1 MHPNLIL
8 YLAMIFLLFSCSSKD
23 NDYILSDNNQ
33 EIEYLGSLAI
43 QAIKDKRLTTP
54 KKNSAF
60 LFYKKILAL
69 DPNHRGAI
77 EGVSNLSEIYLS
89 WAIRSIESLNFV
101 KAKQHIEKAQIL
113 DPENL
118 NIISVTKMLNKRSR
132 QKTKLFSFA
141 EAKIADRTVP
151 QTEFDAMGKYL
162 SGPESYVIIESPND
176 SDGRWLYQKINEIT
190 SDIIKASFR
199 SGPFSSV
206 LIFQ

>member
-1 MHPNLIL
+1 LHPNLIV
-8 YLAMIFLLFSCSSKD
+8 YLAMFLLLFSCSTKD
-23 NDYILSDNNQ
+23 YKYILSDNNQ
-33 EIEYLGSLAI
+33 EIEYLESLAI

-54 KKNSAF
+54 EKNSAF

-101 KAKQHIEKAQIL
+101 KAKQHIEKAKVL

-118 NIISVTKMLNKRSR
+118 NITSVTKMLNKRSR
-132 QKTKLFSFA
+132 QRTKLFSFA
-141 EAKIADRTVP
+141 EAEIADRTVS
-151 QTEFDAMGKYL
+151 QTEFEAMGKYL

-190 SDIIKASFR
+190 SDRIKASFR

>member
-1 MHPNLIL
+1 MHPNLIV
-8 YLAMIFLLFSCSSKD
+8 YLAMFLLLFSCSTKD
-23 NDYILSDNNQ
+23 YKYILSDNNQ
-33 EIEYLGSLAI
+33 EIEYLESLAI

-54 KKNSAF
+54 EKNSAF

-101 KAKQHIEKAQIL
+101 KAKQHIEKAKVL

-118 NIISVTKMLNKRSR
+118 NITSVTKMLNKRSR
-132 QKTKLFSFA
+132 QRTKLFSFA
-141 EAKIADRTVP
+141 EAEIADRTVP
-151 QTEFDAMGKYL
+151 QTEFEAMGKYL
-162 SGPESYVIIESPND
+162 AGPESYVIIESPND

-190 SDIIKASFR
+190 LDRIKASFR

>member
-1 MHPNLIL
+1 M
-8 YLAMIFLLFSCSSKD
+8 FLLLYSCSTK
-23 NDYILSDNNQ
+23 NYNYILSDNNQ
-33 EIEYLGSLAI
+33 EIEYLESLAI

-54 KKNSAF
+54 EKNSAF

-101 KAKQHIEKAQIL
+101 KAKQHIEKAKVL

-118 NIISVTKMLNKRSR
+118 NITSVTKMLNKRSR

-141 EAKIADRTVP
+141 EAEIADRTVP
-151 QTEFDAMGKYL
+151 QTEFEAMGKYL
-162 SGPESYVIIESPND
+162 AGPESYVIIESPND

-190 SDIIKASFR
+190 SDRIKASFR

>member
-1 MHPNLIL
+1 MFL
-8 YLAMIFLLFSCSSKD
+8 LLFSCSTKD
-23 NDYILSDNNQ
+23 YKYILSDNNR
-33 EIEYLGSLAI
+33 EIEYLESLAI

-54 KKNSAF
+54 EKNSAF

-101 KAKQHIEKAQIL
+101 KAKQHIEKAKVL

-118 NIISVTKMLNKRSR
+118 NITSVTKMLNKRSR
-132 QKTKLFSFA
+132 QRTKLFSFA
-141 EAKIADRTVP
+141 EAEIADRTVS
-151 QTEFDAMGKYL
+151 QTEFEAMGKYL

-190 SDIIKASFR
+190 SDRIKASFR

>member
-1 MHPNLIL
+1 MHPNLIV
-8 YLAMIFLLFSCSSKD
+8 YLAMFLLLFSCSTKD
-23 NDYILSDNNQ
+23 YKYILSDNNQ
-33 EIEYLGSLAI
+33 EIEYLESLAI

-54 KKNSAF
+54 EKNSAF

-101 KAKQHIEKAQIL
+101 KAKQHIEKAKVL

-118 NIISVTKMLNKRSR
+118 NITSVTKMLNKRSR
-132 QKTKLFSFA
+132 QRTKLFSFA
-141 EAKIADRTVP
+141 EAEIADRTVS
-151 QTEFDAMGKYL
+151 QTEFEAMGKYL

-190 SDIIKASFR
+190 SDRIKASFR

>member
-1 MHPNLIL
+1 MFL
-8 YLAMIFLLFSCSSKD
+8 LLFSCSSKD
-23 NDYILSDNNQ
+23 NYYILSDNNH
-33 EIEYLGSLAI
+33 EIEYLESLAI

-54 KKNSAF
+54 EKESAF

-101 KAKQHIEKAQIL
+101 KARQHIEKAQIL

-132 QKTKLFSFA
+132 QKTKLFSFS

-151 QTEFDAMGKYL
+151 QTEFDAIGKYL

-190 SDIIKASFR
+190 SDRLKASFR
-199 SGPFSSV
+199 SGPLSSV
-206 LIFQ
+206 LIFR

>member
-1 MHPNLIL
+1 MFL
-8 YLAMIFLLFSCSSKD
+8 LLFSCSSKD
-23 NDYILSDNNQ
+23 YYILSDNNQ
-33 EIEYLGSLAI
+33 EIEYLESLAI

-54 KKNSAF
+54 EKNSAL

-101 KAKQHIEKAQIL
+101 KARQHIEKAQIL

-118 NIISVTKMLNKRSR
+118 NIISVTKMLDKRSR
-132 QKTKLFSFA
+132 QKTKLFSFS

-151 QTEFDAMGKYL
+151 QTEFDAIGKYL

-190 SDIIKASFR
+190 SDRLKASFR
-199 SGPFSSV
+199 SGPLSSV
-206 LIFQ
+206 LIFR

>member
-1 MHPNLIL
+1 MF
-8 YLAMIFLLFSCSSKD
+8 FLLFSCSSKD
-23 NDYILSDNNQ
+23 NDHILSDNNQ
-33 EIEYLGSLAI
+33 EIEYLESLAI
-43 QAIKDKRLTTP
+43 QATKDKRLTTP
-54 KKNSAF
+54 EKNSAF

-101 KAKQHIEKAQIL
+101 RARQHIEKAQVL
-113 DPENL
+113 DPGNL
-118 NIISVTKMLNKRSR
+118 NITSVTKMLNKRSR

-141 EAKIADRTVP
+141 EAEIADRTVP
-151 QTEFDAMGKYL
+151 QTEFEAMGKYL
-162 SGPESYVIIESPND
+162 SGPEAYVIIESPND

-190 SDIIKASFR
+190 SDRIKASFR
-199 SGPFSSV
+199 SGRFSSV

>member
-1 MHPNLIL
+1 MFL
-8 YLAMIFLLFSCSSKD
+8 LLFSCSTKD
-23 NDYILSDNNQ
+23 YKYILSDNNQ
-33 EIEYLGSLAI
+33 EIEYLESLAI

-54 KKNSAF
+54 EKNSAF

-101 KAKQHIEKAQIL
+101 KAKQHIEKAKVL

-118 NIISVTKMLNKRSR
+118 NITSVTKMLNKRSR
-132 QKTKLFSFA
+132 QRTKLFSFA
-141 EAKIADRTVP
+141 EAEIADRTVS
-151 QTEFDAMGKYL
+151 QTEFEAMGKYL

-190 SDIIKASFR
+190 SDRIKASFR

>member
-1 MHPNLIL
+1 M
-8 YLAMIFLLFSCSSKD
+8 FLLLYSCSTK
-23 NDYILSDNNQ
+23 NYNYILSDNNQ
-33 EIEYLGSLAI
+33 EIEYLESLAI

-54 KKNSAF
+54 EKNSAF

-101 KAKQHIEKAQIL
+101 KAKQHIEKAKVL

-118 NIISVTKMLNKRSR
+118 NITSVTKMLNKRSR
-132 QKTKLFSFA
+132 QRTKLFSFA
-141 EAKIADRTVP
+141 EAEIADRTVS
-151 QTEFDAMGKYL
+151 QTEFEAMGKYL

-190 SDIIKASFR
+190 SDRIKASFR

>member
-8 YLAMIFLLFSCSSKD
+8 YLAMFLLLYSCSTK
-23 NDYILSDNNQ
+23 NYNYILSDNNQ
-33 EIEYLGSLAI
+33 EIEYLESLAI

-54 KKNSAF
+54 EKNSAF

-101 KAKQHIEKAQIL
+101 KAKQHIEKAKVL

-118 NIISVTKMLNKRSR
+118 NITSVTKMLNKRSR
-132 QKTKLFSFA
+132 QRTKLFSFA
-141 EAKIADRTVP
+141 EAEIADRTVS
-151 QTEFDAMGKYL
+151 QTEFEAMGKYL

-190 SDIIKASFR
+190 SDRIKASFR

>member
-1 MHPNLIL
+1 MFL
-8 YLAMIFLLFSCSSKD
+8 LLFSCSTKD
-23 NDYILSDNNQ
+23 YKYILSDNNQ
-33 EIEYLGSLAI
+33 EIEYLESLAI

-54 KKNSAF
+54 EKNSAF

-69 DPNHRGAI
+69 DPKHRGAI

-101 KAKQHIEKAQIL
+101 KAKQHIEKAKVL

-118 NIISVTKMLNKRSR
+118 NITSVTKMLNKRSR
-132 QKTKLFSFA
+132 QRTKLFSFA
-141 EAKIADRTVP
+141 EAEIADRTVS
-151 QTEFDAMGKYL
+151 QTEFEAMGKYL

-190 SDIIKASFR
+190 SDRIKASFR

>member
-1 MHPNLIL
+1 MFL
-8 YLAMIFLLFSCSSKD
+8 LLFSCSTKD
-23 NDYILSDNNQ
+23 YKYILSDNNQ
-33 EIEYLGSLAI
+33 EIEYLESLAI

-54 KKNSAF
+54 EKNSAF

-69 DPNHRGAI
+69 DPKHRGAI

-101 KAKQHIEKAQIL
+101 KAKQHIEKAKVL

-118 NIISVTKMLNKRSR
+118 NITSVTKMLNKRSR
-132 QKTKLFSFA
+132 QRTKLFSFA
-141 EAKIADRTVP
+141 EAEIADRTVP
-151 QTEFDAMGKYL
+151 QTEFEAMGKYL

-190 SDIIKASFR
+190 SDRIKASFR

>member
-1 MHPNLIL
+1 M
-8 YLAMIFLLFSCSSKD
+8 FLLLYSCSTK
-23 NDYILSDNNQ
+23 NYNYILSDNNQ
-33 EIEYLGSLAI
+33 EIEYLESLAI

-54 KKNSAF
+54 EKNSAF

-101 KAKQHIEKAQIL
+101 KARQHIEKAQVL

-118 NIISVTKMLNKRSR
+118 NITSVTKMLNKRSR

-141 EAKIADRTVP
+141 EAEIADRTVP
-151 QTEFDAMGKYL
+151 QTEFEAMGKYL
-162 SGPESYVIIESPND
+162 AGPESYVIIESPTD

-190 SDIIKASFR
+190 SDRIKASFR

>member
-1 MHPNLIL
+1 MFL
-8 YLAMIFLLFSCSSKD
+8 LLFSCSSKD
-23 NDYILSDNNQ
+23 SNYILSDNNQ
-33 EIEYLGSLAI
+33 EIEYLESLAI
-43 QAIKDKRLTTP
+43 QATKDKRLTTP
-54 KKNSAF
+54 EKNSAF

-77 EGVSNLSEIYLS
+77 EGVSNLAEIYLS

-101 KAKQHIEKAQIL
+101 KARQHIEKAQIL

-118 NIISVTKMLNKRSR
+118 NIISVTKMLDKRSR
-132 QKTKLFSFA
+132 QKTKLFSFS

-151 QTEFDAMGKYL
+151 QTEFEAIGKYL

-176 SDGRWLYQKINEIT
+176 SDGRWLYKKINEIT
-190 SDIIKASFR
+190 SNRIKASFR
-199 SGPFSSV
+199 SGRFSSV

>member
-1 MHPNLIL
+1 MF
-8 YLAMIFLLFSCSSKD
+8 FLLFSCSSKD

-54 KKNSAF
+54 EKNSAF

-101 KAKQHIEKAQIL
+101 KARQHIEKAQIL

-118 NIISVTKMLNKRSR
+118 NITSVTKMLNKRSR

-141 EAKIADRTVP
+141 EAEIADRTVP
-151 QTEFDAMGKYL
+151 QTEFEAMGKYL
-162 SGPESYVIIESPND
+162 AGPESYVIIESPTD

-190 SDIIKASFR
+190 SDRIKASFR

>member
-1 MHPNLIL
+1 MF
-8 YLAMIFLLFSCSSKD
+8 FLLFSCSSKD

-33 EIEYLGSLAI
+33 EIEYLESLAI

-54 KKNSAF
+54 EKNSAF

-101 KAKQHIEKAQIL
+101 KARQHIEKAQIL

-141 EAKIADRTVP
+141 EASVADRTVP

-162 SGPESYVIIESPND
+162 SGQESYVIIESPND
-176 SDGRWLYQKINEIT
+176 SDGRWLYKKINEIT
-190 SDIIKASFR
+190 SDRIKASFR